1 MLKAETMNYY
11 VPLARLLLKATLS
24 FSTLGLVI
32 GCGGSS
38 DEVSDSILG
47 SYLDEPDNHTVV
59 SHSVGAGVL
68 ALVNDSLTDVPFLKH
83 ECLIDLGAAERIVA
97 HRQGP
102 DGLDATADD
111 DMFDNLTELD
121 DVGLVGEQTMVL
133 LGEAAERLGLVP
145 VLELEGI
152 PFTQD
157 EIDNTLELVNSAPLE
172 VLDIDAAIDVRA
184 AQSLVYGR
192 PFEDLL
198 EVADRPFVGPSA
210 LTSLKWFA
218 SSWID
223 SLE

>member
-1 MLKAETMNYY
+1 MNYF
-11 VPLARLLLKATLS
+11 VRVARLLLKATLS
-24 FSTLGLVI
+24 LSILSLVI
-32 GCGGSS
+32 GCGASS
-38 DEVSDSILG
+38 GEVSDSLLG
-47 SYLDEPDNHTVV
+47 SYLDEPDNQILV

-68 ALVNDSLTDVPFLKH
+68 ALVNDPLTDVAFLKS
-83 ECLIDLGAAERIVA
+83 ECLIDLDAAERIVA

-102 DGLDATADD
+102 DAIDGTADD
-111 DMFDNLTELD
+111 DMFDSITELD
-121 DVGLVGEQTMVL
+121 DVGLVGEQTLLL
-133 LGEAAERLGLVP
+133 LGEAAERLGLIP

-157 EIDNTLELVNSAPLE
+157 EIDNTLELINSASFE
-172 VLDIDAAIDVRA
+172 VLDVDAALDVRA

-192 PFEDLL
+192 PFENLL
-198 EVADRPFVGPSA
+198 EVAERPFVGPSA